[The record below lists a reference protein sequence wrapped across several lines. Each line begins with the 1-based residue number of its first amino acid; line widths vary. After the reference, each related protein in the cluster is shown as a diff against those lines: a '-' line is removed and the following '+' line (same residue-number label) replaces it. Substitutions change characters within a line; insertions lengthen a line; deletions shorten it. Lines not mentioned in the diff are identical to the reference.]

1 VPPDLAVTLPYWLDR
16 PAAEALEI
24 ARHAES
30 AGVTELWLGEMAT
43 FEAFTLAGAVAATR
57 PGLRLVV
64 GPLPVTLR
72 DPTMLAMGVASVAE
86 VGGRAADLALGASSP
101 AVTAGWH
108 AVADRP
114 TLQRF
119 RETVTTLR
127 TLLDGGRGPGGFRLR
142 VGRGGCRLV
151 LAAFGPRM
159 LRLGGEVADVVVLN
173 LVTTDQIRAARA
185 VVAEG
190 AASAGRP
197 VPRVAVWVPVA
208 VDEAGAAQV
217 ARGLAVYL
225 AQPGYGEMF
234 AAAGFADVVAEAR
247 SGRHPRDL
255 APPPELVQ
263 LVGAVGEPAQVRSRI
278 LAFGEAGADVVCLA
292 PATAADPGAE
302 RLLHQVVGAQAWR

>member
-16 PAAEALEI
+16 PAAEALDI
-24 ARHAES
+24 SRHAEA
-30 AGVTELWLGEMAT
+30 AGITELWLGEMAT
-43 FEAFTLAGAVAATR
+43 FEAFTLAGALATTR

-86 VGGRAADLALGASSP
+86 VGDRAADLALGASSP
-101 AVTAGWH
+101 VVTSGWH
-108 AVADRP
+108 AVDDRP

-119 RETVTTLR
+119 RETITTLR

-142 VGRGGCRLV
+142 LGRDGCRLV

-159 LRLGGEVADVVVLN
+159 LDLGGELADVVVLN
-173 LVTTDQIRAARA
+173 LVTTDQLRAARA

-190 AASAGRP
+190 ATSAGRA
-197 VPRVAVWVPVA
+197 VPRLAVWVPVA
-208 VDEAGAAQV
+208 VDEAGAAQL

-234 AAAGFADVVAEAR
+234 AEAGFADVVAEAR

-255 APPPELVQ
+255 ATPPELVE
-263 LVGAVGEPAQVRSRI
+263 LVGAVGTVAQVRSRI
-278 LAFGEAGADVVCLA
+278 LEFGDAGADVVCLA
-292 PATAADPGAE
+292 PATAADPGAA
-302 RLLHQVVGAQAWR
+302 RLLSEVAAACR